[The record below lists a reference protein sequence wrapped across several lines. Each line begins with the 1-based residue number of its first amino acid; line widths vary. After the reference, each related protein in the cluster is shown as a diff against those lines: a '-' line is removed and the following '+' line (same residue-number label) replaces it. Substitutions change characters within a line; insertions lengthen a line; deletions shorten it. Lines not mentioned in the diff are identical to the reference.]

1 MDVLQ
6 DVLGTTGIVRKG
18 VWRKKKKTQT
28 NQKKPPP
35 DSKSRQKIAKIGRS
49 DACPIA
55 SREQRGSL
63 VNE

>member
-1 MDVLQ
+1 ME
-6 DVLGTTGIVRKG
+6 TTGIVRKG
-18 VWRKKKKTQT
+18 VWRKKKKNT
-28 NQKKPPP
+28 NKTKTPP